1 VNEDSGTAQLLQT
14 SDPSRSPPV
23 PQPSDHPVPEPT
35 GTQIARLKRLRPQT
49 RDPILNRLRELQEK
63 IPPTK
68 LTNHQLW
75 LLYLEAAEQ
84 IIDEIPGQFNPFLP
98 PEKML
103 LFLVDLH
110 SQSQD

>member
-1 VNEDSGTAQLLQT
+1 VNEDTGNQTAQPLQA
-14 SDPSRSPPV
+14 SEPSRPP
-23 PQPSDHPVPEPT
+23 PVPEPT

-49 RDPILNRLRELQEK
+49 RDPILNRLRELQAK
-63 IPPTK
+63 IPSPK
-68 LTNHQLW
+68 LTDHQLW